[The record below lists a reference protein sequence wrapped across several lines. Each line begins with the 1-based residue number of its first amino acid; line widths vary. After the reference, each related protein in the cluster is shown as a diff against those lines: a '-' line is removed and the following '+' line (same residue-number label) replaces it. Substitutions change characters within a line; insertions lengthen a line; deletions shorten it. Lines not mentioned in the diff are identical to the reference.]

1 MEFTDTLLGIVQVYD
16 TIIIL
21 ILSALVLCLLV
32 FNLYL
37 FAKLGRLSKSS
48 DSTDTVADVPVESLE
63 FSRRLVGA
71 ENSIT
76 QLREQLQSLEAQL
89 AGSVQNIGLVRFDA
103 FPDVGG
109 EQSFALALLDQNS
122 SGVVVSNLFSRTDSR
137 VYAKEIAEGRS
148 QHTLSDEEKN
158 AILRAMNQSD

>member
-1 MEFTDTLLGIVQVYD
+1 
-16 TIIIL
+16 
-21 ILSALVLCLLV
+21 VLCLLV

-76 QLREQLQSLEAQL
+76 QLREQLQSLEEQL